1 MYNDTVEA
9 VAKAAAS
16 KLNFLKKNPVGF
28 FISSVLA
35 GMFIGFGILLI
46 MSIGGLL
53 TGQPEKKIVMGAC
66 FGIALSL
73 VVMCG
78 SELFTGNNM
87 VMGLGIMENKVN
99 IAQAVQVWVICLV
112 GNWVGSILIAVI
124 FHLTGLNSGA
134 TMAVFSQV
142 SLGKMQGSFLSLF
155 MKGILCNILVCLAV
169 WSSFRCKNEMA
180 KLIMIWWCLFT
191 FITAGFEHSIANM
204 TVLTVG
210 LLAPNG
216 LALSL
221 SGYFFNIFTVVLGNM
236 VGGILFV
243 AFPYHMIANKKE
255 A

>member
-16 KLNFLKKNPVGF
+16 KLNFLKKNPIGF

-73 VVMCG
+73 VVICG

-87 VMGLGIMENKVN
+87 VMGLGIMENKVSLS
-99 IAQAVQVWVICLV
+99 QAVQVWVVCLL
-112 GNWVGSILIAVI
+112 GNWIGSILIAVI
-124 FHLTGLNSGA
+124 FHLAGLNSGA

-142 SLGKMQGSFLSLF
+142 SLAKMQGSFISLF

-191 FITAGFEHSIANM
+191 FITAGFEHSVANM

-221 SGYFFNIFTVVLGNM
+221 NGYFFNIFTVIAGNM

-243 AFPYHMIANKKE
+243 AFPYHMIAHNKE
-255 A
+255 D